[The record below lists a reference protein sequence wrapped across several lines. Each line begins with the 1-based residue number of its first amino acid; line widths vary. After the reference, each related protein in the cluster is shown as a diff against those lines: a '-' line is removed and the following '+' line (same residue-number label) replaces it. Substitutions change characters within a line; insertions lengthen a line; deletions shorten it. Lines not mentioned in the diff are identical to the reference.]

1 MLLLVVI
8 SAVGVVRP
16 FTNGTTGPLT
26 ITPQAKFREE
36 VIVVTPAESCSVLPL
51 PQEFI
56 AFCKVVWE
64 GFGGSVWHTLALGGA
79 GFVGGFEGEVM
90 VSDACAVVDE

>member
-26 ITPQAKFREE
+26 ITPQAKFSEE

-56 AFCKVVWE
+56 AFCNVVWE
-64 GFGGSVWHTLALGGA
+64 GFAGTVLQLA
-79 GFVGGFEGEVM
+79 
-90 VSDACAVVDE
+90 ACA